1 VRAVHARTRDPPVS
15 GNAFHAPGLGPY
27 VAARGPSRSTAFWS
41 IAALLVLVLAA
52 SGVPSPLY
60 RVYQERFGFSSG
72 VLTTVFA
79 VYAFALLVALLVVGA
94 LSDHVGRR
102 PVLAGALV
110 LQAGAMVLFLLA
122 DGVGWL
128 LAARVVQGLATGA
141 MTGALGAALL
151 DFQRSDRPL
160 GPLVNSASPGL
171 GLSLGAVGAGLLVE
185 FVPAPTDWVFGVL
198 TGVFLLSAVGVLLLP
213 ESSPRTPGALASLR
227 PQVHV
232 PRPQRPAFLVVLPC
246 LAATWALGGLYASL
260 GPSLV
265 AGVFGVDDH
274 LVGSLLILALNGTGL
289 VGSLAVRGVA
299 PDRAMV
305 VGALIF
311 AVGVAGT
318 VGALLS
324 GSLAFFF
331 VAAVV
336 SGFGFGSAFLGAM
349 ATVTRGVVPGERAG
363 LLSSV
368 FVVSYVMFSVPAIA
382 AGIAAGRIGL
392 ERTAEIYGAAVIV
405 LALSAA
411 VSLVLRRRR
420 TEEPGR
426 REPEDT
432 RALAA

>member
-1 VRAVHARTRDPPVS
+1 MRAANPH
-15 GNAFHAPGLGPY
+15 LGPY
-27 VAARGPSRSTAFWS
+27 VAARGPSRSTSFWS
-41 IAALLVLVLAA
+41 IAVLLVLVLAA

-102 PVLAGALV
+102 PVLAGALA
-110 LQAGAMVLFLLA
+110 LQAGAMVLFLVA

-128 LAARVVQGLATGA
+128 MAARVVQGLATGA

-160 GPLVNSASPGL
+160 GALVNSASPGL

-198 TGVFLLSAVGVLLLP
+198 TGAFLLSAGGVLLLP

-232 PRPQRPAFLVVLPC
+232 PRAQRPAFLVVLPC

-265 AGVFGVDDH
+265 AGVFGVEDH
-274 LVGSLLILALNGTGL
+274 LVGALLILALNGTGL
-289 VGSLAVRGVA
+289 VGSLAMRGIA
-299 PDRAMV
+299 PERAMV
-305 VGALIF
+305 VGSLIF
-311 AVGVAGT
+311 AAGVGGT
-318 VGALLS
+318 VGALFS
-324 GSLAFFF
+324 GSLTFFF
-331 VAAVV
+331 AAAVL

-349 ATVTRGVVPGERAG
+349 ATVTRGVAPGERAG

-368 FVVSYVMFSVPAIA
+368 FVVSYLMFSLPAIA
-382 AGIAAGRIGL
+382 AGLAVGEIGL
-392 ERTAEIYGAAVIV
+392 ERTAEFYGTVVIV

-411 VSLVLRRRR
+411 AGLALRRRR
-420 TEEPGR
+420 TERAALET
-426 REPEDT
+426 EDA
-432 RALAA
+432 RALAT

>member
-41 IAALLVLVLAA
+41 VAALLVLVLAA

-213 ESSPRTPGALASLR
+213 ESSPRTAGALASLR

>member
-1 VRAVHARTRDPPVS
+1 MRSRRPA
-15 GNAFHAPGLGPY
+15 
-27 VAARGPSRSTAFWS
+27 RSTAFWS
-41 IAALLVLVLAA
+41 IAVLLVLVLAA

-79 VYAFALLVALLVVGA
+79 VYAFALLTALLVVGA

-102 PVLAGALV
+102 PVLIAGLLLEA
-110 LQAGAMVLFLLA
+110 AAMVLFLFA
-122 DGVGWL
+122 GDVGWL
-128 LAARVVQGLATGA
+128 MAARVVQGLATGA

-151 DFQRSDRPL
+151 DFQRPDRPL
-160 GPLVNSASPGL
+160 GPLVNSASPGF
-171 GLSLGAVGAGLLVE
+171 GLSLGAVAAGLLVE

-198 TGVFLLSAVGVLLLP
+198 AGGFVLAALAVALRLP
-213 ESSPRTPGALASLR
+213 ESSPRLPGAVASLR

-232 PRPQRPAFLVVLPC
+232 PAAQRPAFFIVLPC
-246 LAATWALGGLYASL
+246 LAATWAIGGLYASL

-274 LVGSLLILALNGTGL
+274 LVGSLIVLALNGTGL
-289 VGSLAVRGVA
+289 VGSLATRALAPERG
-299 PDRAMV
+299 MI

-311 AVGVAGT
+311 AAGVGGT
-318 VGALLS
+318 VIALAA
-324 GSLAFFF
+324 GSLALFFA
-331 VAAVV
+331 AAVV

-368 FVVSYVMFSVPAIA
+368 FVVSYLMFSLPAIA
-382 AGIAAGRIGL
+382 AGLAVGVVGL
-392 ERTAEIYGAAVIV
+392 TRTAEIYGVAVIV

-411 VSLVLRRRR
+411 AALHLRRRAAKHLR
-420 TEEPGR
+420 RRAADEPAAQDA
-426 REPEDT
+426 EPTD
-432 RALAA
+432 ALAA

>member
-1 VRAVHARTRDPPVS
+1 
-15 GNAFHAPGLGPY
+15 
-27 VAARGPSRSTAFWS
+27 VAALRPSRSASFWS
-41 IAALLVLVLAA
+41 IAALLVLGLAA
-52 SGVPSPLY
+52 AGVPSPLY

-110 LQAGAMVLFLLA
+110 LQAGAMVLFLVA

-128 LAARVVQGLATGA
+128 LAARVAQGLGTGA

-151 DFQRSDRPL
+151 DFQRIDRPL

-185 FVPAPTDWVFGVL
+185 FVTAPTDWVFGVL
-198 TGVFLLSAVGVLLLP
+198 TGVFLLSAAGVLLLP

-289 VGSLAVRGVA
+289 VGSLTMRGGA
-299 PDRAMV
+299 PDRVMV

-311 AVGVAGT
+311 AAGVAGT
-318 VGALLS
+318 VGALFS

-349 ATVTRGVVPGERAG
+349 ATVTRGVAPGERAG

-368 FVVSYVMFSVPAIA
+368 FVVSYLMFSLPAIA
-382 AGIAAGRIGL
+382 AGLAAGRIGL
-392 ERTAEIYGAAVIV
+392 ERTAEIYGAAVLL

-411 VSLVLRRRR
+411 GGLMLR
-420 TEEPGR
+420 GR
-426 REPEDT
+426 RAGGPAVSEPADSS
-432 RALAA
+432 ALAA

>member
-1 VRAVHARTRDPPVS
+1 LPLIVPSRA
-15 GNAFHAPGLGPY
+15 
-27 VAARGPSRSTAFWS
+27 SRSTAFWS
-41 IAALLVLVLAA
+41 IAVLLVLVLAA

-60 RVYQERFGFSSG
+60 RVYQERFGFGSG
-72 VLTTVFA
+72 VLTTVFG
-79 VYAFALLVALLVVGA
+79 VYAFALLAALLVVGA

-128 LAARVVQGLATGA
+128 MAARVVQGLATGA

-185 FVPAPTDWVFGVL
+185 FVPAPTDWVFGTL
-198 TGVFLLSAVGVLLLP
+198 TGAFLLAAAAVLLLP
-213 ESSPRTPGALASLR
+213 ESSPRLPGALASLR

-232 PRPQRPAFLVVLPC
+232 PTAQRGAFLAVLPC

-265 AGVFGVDDH
+265 SGVFGVDDH

-289 VGSLAVRGVA
+289 LGSLAVRGA
-299 PDRAMV
+299 RPERAMV
-305 VGALIF
+305 GGALTF
-311 AVGVAGT
+311 AAGVAGT
-318 VGALLS
+318 VAALLT
-324 GSLAFFF
+324 GSLPLFF

-336 SGFGFGSAFLGAM
+336 SGAGFGSAFLGAM
-349 ATVTRGVVPGERAG
+349 ATVTRGVAPGERAG

-368 FVVSYVMFSVPAIA
+368 FVVSYLMFSVPAIA
-382 AGIAAGRIGL
+382 AGVAAGHLGL
-392 ERTAEIYGAAVIV
+392 ATTAEVYGAAVIV

-411 VSLVLRRRR
+411 AALLVRRR
-420 TEEPGR
+420 PGATAQ
-426 REPEDT
+426 EQDAESAQP
-432 RALAA
+432 LAA

>member
-1 VRAVHARTRDPPVS
+1 M
-15 GNAFHAPGLGPY
+15 
-27 VAARGPSRSTAFWS
+27 AALRPSRSASFWS

-52 SGVPSPLY
+52 AGVPSPLY

-110 LQAGAMVLFLLA
+110 LQAGAMVLFLVA

-128 LAARVVQGLATGA
+128 LVARVAQGLATGA

-151 DFQRSDRPL
+151 DFQRTDRPL

-185 FVPAPTDWVFGVL
+185 FVTAPTDWVFGVL
-198 TGVFLLSAVGVLLLP
+198 TGVFLLSAAGVLLLP
-213 ESSPRTPGALASLR
+213 ESSPRTPDALASLR

-232 PRPQRPAFLVVLPC
+232 PRPQRSAFLVVLPC

-289 VGSLAVRGVA
+289 VGSLTMRGGA
-299 PDRAMV
+299 PDRVMV

-311 AVGVAGT
+311 AAGVAGT
-318 VGALLS
+318 VGALFS

-336 SGFGFGSAFLGAM
+336 SGFGFGSAFLGAV
-349 ATVTRGVVPGERAG
+349 ATVTRGVAPGERAG

-368 FVVSYVMFSVPAIA
+368 FVVSYLMFSLPAIA
-382 AGIAAGRIGL
+382 AGLAAGRIGL
-392 ERTAEIYGAAVIV
+392 ERTAEIYGVAVLL
-405 LALSAA
+405 LALFAA
-411 VSLVLRRRR
+411 GGLMLR
-420 TEEPGR
+420 GR
-426 REPEDT
+426 RVGEPPVSEPADSS
-432 RALAA
+432 ALAA